1 MEAWRI
7 SPRADGGGRSVIAE
21 GAIFLVAWEGD
32 VWFRGVAEG
41 LVLLQSFRAR
51 FRNQS
56 YYFGVVLA
64 KSRREKSK
72 H

>member
-1 MEAWRI
+1 M
-7 SPRADGGGRSVIAE
+7 IAE